1 VRSALCPLRNKNSLE
16 FDYDMIKST
25 TPKENNASK
34 TERKKQRALNLKAA

>member
-25 TPKENNASK
+25 TPKENK
-34 TERKKQRALNLKAA
+34 QDRKKERDKEL